1 MATPKTPPAKTK
13 PRKDIRVVKEAKQ
26 ELENRGVDTSTA
38 SLLLR
43 AEWDY
48 AAVRSRA
55 RVEDLIGLVSPFWR
69 AIAEKTRALP
79 LPAGVIRELQYY
91 LLKHEKEI
99 DPEDLDRVFRL
110 VVQKY
115 REARVEPCEP
125 VGIVAAQSIGEPGT
139 QMTMRT
145 FHYAGVA
152 ELNVTL
158 GLPRLIEIVDARR
171 IPSTPIMTIY
181 LDRDCRYDREKA
193 HTLAREIEA
202 TYMDHVGELATDS
215 EDNSL
220 EVRLDPALLEKRKL
234 TFETVDRRLAFTEVK
249 KDVRGNRIRLTPK
262 SGTYKDLLKLRDR
275 VRRLTLRGISSI
287 ERVVIRKVEDEF
299 VLYTEGSDLERV
311 LKVKGIDAIR
321 TRTNNIYEVAET
333 LGIEAARNLIIHEAT
348 ETLGEQG
355 LDVDV
360 RHIMLVAD
368 IMTADGEV
376 KQIGRHGIAGEK
388 ASVLSRAAFEVTTN
402 QLLDAAVRGD
412 VDALRGVTE
421 NVIVGQPI
429 RLGTG
434 DVELVAKRYD
444 RPEAPKAEDS
454 A

>member
-1 MATPKTPPAKTK
+1 MAAKPK
-13 PRKDIRVVKEAKQ
+13 KDIKTAKEAKQ
-26 ELENRGVDTSTA
+26 DLENRGVNGATA
-38 SLLLR
+38 TLLLR
-43 AEWDY
+43 AGWD
-48 AAVRSRA
+48 ARFIQGKA
-55 RVEDLIGLVSPFWR
+55 RVEDLIGLVSPFWK
-69 AIAEKTRALP
+69 AIQEKTRSLP
-79 LPAGVIRELQYY
+79 LPSGVVRELQYY
-91 LLKHEKEI
+91 LLKHENEVDAK
-99 DPEDLDRVFRL
+99 DLDAVFRM

-115 REARVEPCEP
+115 RDARVEACEP

-181 LDRDCRYDREKA
+181 LEQDYRYDREKA
-193 HTLAREIEA
+193 YGLAREIEA
-202 TYMDHVGELATDS
+202 SYLDDVGEVVTITD
-215 EDNSL
+215 EMAL
-220 EVRLDPALLEKRKL
+220 EVHLDPNLLEKRKL
-234 TFETVDRRLAFTEVK
+234 KFEAVDRRLAFAEVK
-249 KDVRGNRIRLTPK
+249 KEALKEKNRIRLAPK
-262 SGTYKDLLKLRDR
+262 SGTYRDLLKLRDR

-287 ERVVIRKVEDEF
+287 ERVIIRKVDDEF

-311 LKVKGIDAIR
+311 LKVKGVDATR
-321 TRTNNIYEVAET
+321 TRTNNIYETAEI
-333 LGIEAARNLIIHEAT
+333 LGIEAARNLIIREAT
-348 ETLGEQG
+348 DTLKEQG

-368 IMTADGEV
+368 IMCADGEV

-444 RPEAPKAEDS
+444 KPKVSEEGI
-454 A
+454 